1 MLFNVYVSKTLY
13 HQGNRVFGIDH
24 VADFKK
30 KSTLLS
36 PSCFLDSK
44 ESMVIG

>member
-1 MLFNVYVSKTLY
+1 MLLNVYVSKTLF

-24 VADFKK
+24 VSDLK

-36 PSCFLDSK
+36 LSCFLDSK